1 MGYFHKAVVYGPDF
15 EVLDVSCPFRFEGE
29 RVEFCCGLAVDGDAI
44 LLSYGI
50 WDTEAKL
57 MKMDA
62 RDFFAVVGLEKW
74 TPA

>member
-1 MGYFHKAVVYGPDF
+1 
-15 EVLDVSCPFRFEGE
+15 
-29 RVEFCCGLAVDGDAI
+29 VEFCCGLAVDGDAI